1 MIIQFRLLRR
11 SPFVSITARTV
22 VFGSNFGSNGP
33 YLFSVST
40 SLLSWG
46 SLVRIQ
52 PGSPLFRQTAFSFR
66 QKRNETRSRRCHQGR
81 PSCEGR
87 RSSSAALSGRSLGA
101 GLCGGLRLDRPD
113 DQFCVG
119 RARDEIEL
127 DAVAF
132 AVVVGLC

>member
-22 VFGSNFGSNGP
+22 GFGSNFGSNGP

-66 QKRNETRSRRCHQGR
+66 QKRNETRPPLPSERRRTGEGR
-81 PSCEGR
+81 PRPG
-87 RSSSAALSGRSLGA
+87 AALLAGA
-101 GLCGGLRLDRPD
+101 
-113 DQFCVG
+113 
-119 RARDEIEL
+119 
-127 DAVAF
+127 
-132 AVVVGLC
+132 